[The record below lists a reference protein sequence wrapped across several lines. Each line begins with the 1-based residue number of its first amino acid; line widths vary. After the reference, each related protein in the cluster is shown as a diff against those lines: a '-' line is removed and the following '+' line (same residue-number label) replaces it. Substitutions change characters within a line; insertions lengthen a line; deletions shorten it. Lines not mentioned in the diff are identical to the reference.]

1 MHRELEIKDI
11 LEECKSQKVTQVLC
25 MFVDILGRPMAQQT
39 PIGHLA
45 SVFERGILIDGSS
58 LEGYSRIEESDL
70 RAVPDPRTFRVLP
83 WTIGG
88 EKAGIVICNVVQPDG
103 HPFEGDPRGIL
114 QRVLGLVSK
123 DQWTVNLGPELEFF
137 YFKNARSTES
147 LDHGRYFELVPD
159 VAGFDL
165 RTKTMAALRELGIEV
180 EVGHHEVA
188 HSQHEIDLRYNEA
201 LAMADT
207 VLIHR
212 WVVKMVAEQNGAYA
226 TFMPKP
232 IAGINGSGMHVHQ
245 SIFKGDKNLFYAE
258 QPTDGHHLSPMAM
271 QYLAGLLRYAPEITL
286 VLNQWVNSYKRLVP
300 GYEAPVYVCW
310 GNRNRSALVRVP
322 GYEPGRE
329 VATRLELRSADPS
342 CNPYLAFACM
352 IAAGLKGIQEKLE
365 PPSAIE
371 QDVYH
376 LDGEART
383 KLGVGSLPG
392 DLDEAMRLF
401 EGSTLA
407 RGVLGEHC
415 SGKLLENKQAEL
427 ARWRL
432 AVTDFELEHYLP
444 VL

>member
-1 MHRELEIKDI
+1 MHRDFSASDVLKEC
-11 LEECKSQKVTQVLC
+11 EEQLVSQVLC

-39 PIGHLA
+39 PIGHMA
-45 SVFERGILIDGSS
+45 SAFERGILIDGSS

-70 RAVPDPRTFRVLP
+70 RAMPDPRTFRVLP

-88 EKAGIVICNVVQPDG
+88 KNAGIVICDVVEPSGDL
-103 HPFEGDPRGIL
+103 FEGDPRCIL
-114 QRVLGLVSK
+114 KRVLGVAAARK
-123 DQWTVNLGPELEFF
+123 WTVNLGPELEFF
-137 YFKNARSTES
+137 YFKNARTTEG
-147 LDHGRYFELVPD
+147 LDRGRYFELVPD
-159 VAGFDL
+159 VVGLDL
-165 RTKTMAALRELGIEV
+165 RTKTIDALQGLGIDV

-188 HSQHEIDLRYNEA
+188 RSQHEIDLRFTDA
-201 LAMADT
+201 LDMADT

-245 SIFKGDKNLFYAE
+245 SIFKEEENLFFSQ
-258 QPTDGHHLSPMAM
+258 QPTDGHHLSPLAL
-271 QYLAGLLRYAPEITL
+271 QYLAGLLRYVPEFTL

-300 GYEAPVYVCW
+300 GYEAPVYICW

-322 GYEPGRE
+322 GYEPGRD
-329 VATRLELRSADPS
+329 VATRLELRSADPA

-352 IAAGLKGIQEKLE
+352 IGAGLKGIEEDLT
-365 PPSAIE
+365 PPSSVE

-376 LDGEART
+376 LSAQDRER
-383 KLGVGSLPG
+383 LGIASLPG

-401 EGSTLA
+401 EGSGLA
-407 RGVLGEHC
+407 YHILGKHC
-415 SGKLLENKQAEL
+415 FTKLIENKQAEL
-427 ARWRL
+427 DRWRM